1 MAFGKLSDRARFALH
16 RLGEKLWIKPLLA
29 SVLSVAVV
37 FAAKAADGTSLAEVV
52 PSVTVESIQ
61 TLLSIM
67 ASSVLVI
74 ASLAVASMVS
84 AYASASNT
92 ASPRAFPLVVADD
105 RTQYALTAFV
115 ATFIYSIVGLIASK
129 NEYFGPA
136 GRFVL
141 FFMTLVVLAV
151 VVLTFVTWID
161 RIARLG
167 RVGVTIEQV
176 ERAALRSMRA
186 RRETP
191 YLGGHAQRT
200 PARHG
205 IPLYTAEVGFL
216 QHIDMGGLQE
226 AAEQMELRLEI
237 AALPGTFMSPDR
249 VIAYCVSATQ
259 PDAGKLYKLIADN
272 FIIGRDRTFE
282 DDPRFGLVVLSQ
294 IAGKA
299 LSPAINDPGTAIDV
313 IGVFVRLFVDWN
325 KPRDA
330 DTDRRITYDRIS
342 VPRLS
347 EDDLFDDAFIAIAR
361 DGANAI
367 EVTLRLIKALNTLAH
382 VGDQPMRSA
391 AVRHAKRVMALAEQH
406 SHLPEDRA
414 RIVQHAPVP

>member
-1 MAFGKLSDRARFALH
+1 MAFGKLRDRARFALH

-37 FAAKAADGTSLAEVV
+37 FAAKAADGTSLAEIV

-67 ASSVLVI
+67 ASSVLV
-74 ASLAVASMVS
+74 
-84 AYASASNT
+84 
-92 ASPRAFPLVVADD
+92 
-105 RTQYALTAFV
+105 
-115 ATFIYSIVGLIASK
+115 IASK

-167 RVGVTIEQV
+167 RVGVTIKQV
-176 ERAALRSMRA
+176 EHAAGRSMRA

-191 YLGGHAQRT
+191 FLGGHAQRT
-200 PARHG
+200 PAKHG
-205 IPLYTAEVGFL
+205 IPLYAAQVGFL
-216 QHIDMGGLQE
+216 QHIDMSGLHE
-226 AAEQMELRLEI
+226 VAEELELRLEI
-237 AALPGTFMSPDR
+237 AALPGTFMTPDR
-249 VIAYCVSATQ
+249 VIAYCVSAAQ
-259 PDAGKLYKLIADN
+259 PDAGKLYKVISDN

-282 DDPRFGLVVLSQ
+282 DDPRFGLVVLAQ

-330 DTDRRITYDRIS
+330 DTDRRITCDRIS
-342 VPRLS
+342 VPPLR
-347 EDDLFDDAFIAIAR
+347 EDDMFDDAFTAIAR

-367 EVTLRLIKALNTLAH
+367 EVTLRLLKALDTLAR
-382 VGDQPMRSA
+382 VGDEPMRSA
-391 AVRHAKRVMALAEQH
+391 AVRHAKRVLALAERQA
-406 SHLPEDRA
+406 HLPDDRA
-414 RIVQHAPVP
+414 LMAQHAPVT